1 MKKAA
6 ITISAIAIACLA
18 SALALTGC
26 ASAEDFTAMS
36 YTSGGSVTDIVINVS
51 ERALDIIASED
62 ENVHI
67 AYHDSEKEYLDIR
80 KNDDG
85 RLTIELAENK
95 EWTDHIGFAAPAEYR
110 RIEVRV
116 PAGVAS
122 LSAVTSGED
131 VTISGLKLSDSLG
144 LNVNNGDISFE
155 SCDVGR
161 SIGLTVKNG
170 DISGSIAG
178 SAEDFSITCDVK
190 KGDTDLPERT
200 EGGEKTLTISVNN
213 GDAHIS
219 FV

>member
-85 RLTIELAENK
+85 RLTIGLAENK
-95 EWTDHIGFAAPAEYR
+95 AWTDPYR
-110 RIEVRV
+110 VRCAREVQTDRGAR
-116 PAGVAS
+116 AG
-122 LSAVTSGED
+122 
-131 VTISGLKLSDSLG
+131 
-144 LNVNNGDISFE
+144 
-155 SCDVGR
+155 GR
-161 SIGLTVKNG
+161 SVAVRGHERRECDDIRAETVG
-170 DISGSIAG
+170 QPR
-178 SAEDFSITCDVK
+178 AE
-190 KGDTDLPERT
+190 RQ
-200 EGGEKTLTISVNN
+200 
-213 GDAHIS
+213 
-219 FV
+219 